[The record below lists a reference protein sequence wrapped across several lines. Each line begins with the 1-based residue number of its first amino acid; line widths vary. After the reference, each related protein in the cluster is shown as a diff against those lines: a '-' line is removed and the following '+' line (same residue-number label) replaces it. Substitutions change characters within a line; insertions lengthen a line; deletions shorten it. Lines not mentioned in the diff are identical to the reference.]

1 MDDEGKLTV
10 RIIEQAQGYGDGFKN
25 VLAMRDATLNSG
37 GLFRVYTRKLLLDGS
52 LGAKSAE
59 MINGYIDD
67 PSNHGIAN
75 FSVDELYHLIR
86 EANANRM
93 DVAAHAIGD

>member
-1 MDDEGKLTV
+1 
-10 RIIEQAQGYGDGFKN
+10 
-25 VLAMRDATLNSG
+25 
-37 GLFRVYTRKLLLDGS
+37 
-52 LGAKSAE
+52 

-93 DVAAHAIGD
+93 DVAAHAIGDLALKQLCDIFERVLNEDPWPQHRHGVVHAQITTPELLSRMKSWGFRRIYSPFL